1 MADAAATQPD
11 AEQQPQHEALETIT
25 SEMPPEL
32 SATDVAAAEVAAEG
46 VQAEPIAEV
55 VDEKPP
61 EAPPVSPAVLEK
73 SIAPEPEQA
82 IAPDRAPEPAIAPDP
97 ANVLTPQV
105 ASTTDV
111 PASPVAVSSE
121 ENGGE
126 WELLVEKVK
135 QWIASG
141 QLQQQWETARTPI
154 TLLAGLIS
162 VLVVLRIYSS
172 LLGVLESLP
181 LLPGLLELVGVIS
194 VVRFSLTR
202 LVKNSDR
209 QEVIDGLKQRW
220 SNFRGNR

>member
-1 MADAAATQPD
+1 MADAAAPQPD
-11 AEQQPQHEALETIT
+11 AEQQPEREALETGA
-25 SEMPPEL
+25 SEATPEL
-32 SATDVAAAEVAAEG
+32 SEPVAAKADAPADVIE
-46 VQAEPIAEV
+46 AEPIVEV
-55 VDEKPP
+55 VEEKQ
-61 EAPPVSPAVLEK
+61 EEVTPVPAAVLKEPA
-73 SIAPEPEQA
+73 APEPE
-82 IAPDRAPEPAIAPDP
+82 PEPEPA
-97 ANVLTPQV
+97 NVWTPQV

-111 PASPVAVSSE
+111 PASPAAVSSE
-121 ENGGE
+121 GEGGE

-154 TLLAGLIS
+154 TLLAGLIA

-202 LVKNSDR
+202 LVKSSDR
-209 QEVIDGLKQRW
+209 HEVIDGLKQRW
-220 SNFRGNR
+220 SSFRGNR

>member
-1 MADAAATQPD
+1 MQHLLELGGRFFRQPRAVGRGGAELPLVKTDAAAEEFRVGRD
-11 AEQQPQHEALETIT
+11 RWAGA
-25 SEMPPEL
+25 
-32 SATDVAAAEVAAEG
+32 D
-46 VQAEPIAEV
+46 
-55 VDEKPP
+55 
-61 EAPPVSPAVLEK
+61 
-73 SIAPEPEQA
+73 APE
-82 IAPDRAPEPAIAPDP
+82 
-97 ANVLTPQV
+97 NVWTPQV

-111 PASPVAVSSE
+111 PASPAAVSSE
-121 ENGGE
+121 GEGGE

-154 TLLAGLIS
+154 TLLAGLIA

-202 LVKNSDR
+202 LVKSSDR
-209 QEVIDGLKQRW
+209 HEVIDGLKQRW
-220 SNFRGNR
+220 SSFRGNR

>member
-1 MADAAATQPD
+1 MADAAAPQPD
-11 AEQQPQHEALETIT
+11 AEQQPELEALETGA
-25 SEMPPEL
+25 SEATPE
-32 SATDVAAAEVAAEG
+32 SSETVAADADVI
-46 VQAEPIAEV
+46 QAEPIVEV
-55 VDEKPP
+55 VEEKQE
-61 EAPPVSPAVLEK
+61 EAPPVPAAVLEEPA
-73 SIAPEPEQA
+73 APEPE
-82 IAPDRAPEPAIAPDP
+82 PEPEPA
-97 ANVLTPQV
+97 NVWTPQV

-111 PASPVAVSSE
+111 PASPAAVSSE
-121 ENGGE
+121 GEGGE

-154 TLLAGLIS
+154 TLLAGLIG

-202 LVKNSDR
+202 LVKSSDR
-209 QEVIDGLKQRW
+209 HEVIDGLKQRW
-220 SNFRGNR
+220 SSFRGNR

>member
-1 MADAAATQPD
+1 MADAAAPKPD
-11 AEQQPQHEALETIT
+11 AEQQPELEALETSA
-25 SEMPPEL
+25 SEAAPDL
-32 SATDVAAAEVAAEG
+32 SEHIAAEADAPADVI
-46 VQAEPIAEV
+46 QAEPIAEV
-55 VDEKPP
+55 VEEKQ
-61 EAPPVSPAVLEK
+61 EEVTPVPAAVLE
-73 SIAPEPEQA
+73 
-82 IAPDRAPEPAIAPDP
+82 EPAAPKAEPDP
-97 ANVLTPQV
+97 APANVWTPQV

-111 PASPVAVSSE
+111 PASPAAVSSE
-121 ENGGE
+121 GEGGE

-154 TLLAGLIS
+154 TLLAGLIG

-202 LVKNSDR
+202 LVKSSDR
-209 QEVIDGLKQRW
+209 HEVIDGLKQRW
-220 SNFRGNR
+220 SSFRGNR

>member
-1 MADAAATQPD
+1 MADAAAPQPD
-11 AEQQPQHEALETIT
+11 AEQQPEREALETGA
-25 SEMPPEL
+25 SETTHDL
-32 SATDVAAAEVAAEG
+32 SEPVAAESDAPAD
-46 VQAEPIAEV
+46 VIQAEPIVEAVE
-55 VDEKPP
+55 EKQE
-61 EAPPVSPAVLEK
+61 EAPPVPAAVLEEPAAPK
-73 SIAPEPEQA
+73 TEPEPE
-82 IAPDRAPEPAIAPDP
+82 PEPA
-97 ANVLTPQV
+97 NVWTPQV

-111 PASPVAVSSE
+111 PASPAAVSSE
-121 ENGGE
+121 GEGGE

-154 TLLAGLIS
+154 TLLAGLIA

-202 LVKNSDR
+202 LVKSSDR
-209 QEVIDGLKQRW
+209 HEVIDGLKQRW
-220 SNFRGNR
+220 SSFRGNR